1 MKIGIKSLGCPKNL
15 VDSEVIC
22 GILQK
27 NNHQICSNVDE
38 VDVLIINTCSF
49 IQDAVEESLEEI
61 FEAIKLKEEGRIK
74 GLVVAGCLPQR
85 YFKNHLKQE
94 IPEVDAFIG
103 VGDLIKINQ
112 VIDNIFIKNKKIDYI
127 SSVPTFLYNSTF
139 PRFTITPLPYA
150 YIKIAEGCDNNC
162 SYCLIPKIRGKYRSR
177 KIEDIIKEV
186 EIISQ
191 KQKLREIILIAQ
203 DTTKYGWD
211 IYGDLKLAE
220 LLKRISSLPLK
231 DLKWIRLL
239 YTHPAHYTPQLIEV
253 IGESS
258 KIVPYLDL
266 PLQHINDEILG
277 KMNRTVSRKEIL
289 TLIKR
294 LRKEIPQLVLRSTF
308 MVGFPGEDKQ
318 KFTEL
323 INFIKE
329 VRWEKLGAFIF
340 SPEEGT
346 PAYRFTPRIPKKK
359 KLERLEKLMLVQ
371 QEISREINQT
381 YLGKEIEVL
390 VEEATKEKSGFI
402 LGRSAFDAPEI
413 DGKVIIK
420 SDKLKIGEM
429 IKVKITST
437 LEYDLIGEP
446 IEEDNKVINY

>member
-231 DLKWIRLL
+231 
-239 YTHPAHYTPQLIEV
+239 
-253 IGESS
+253 
-258 KIVPYLDL
+258 
-266 PLQHINDEILG
+266 
-277 KMNRTVSRKEIL
+277 
-289 TLIKR
+289 
-294 LRKEIPQLVLRSTF
+294 
-308 MVGFPGEDKQ
+308 
-318 KFTEL
+318 
-323 INFIKE
+323 
-329 VRWEKLGAFIF
+329 
-340 SPEEGT
+340 
-346 PAYRFTPRIPKKK
+346 
-359 KLERLEKLMLVQ
+359 
-371 QEISREINQT
+371 
-381 YLGKEIEVL
+381 
-390 VEEATKEKSGFI
+390 
-402 LGRSAFDAPEI
+402 
-413 DGKVIIK
+413 
-420 SDKLKIGEM
+420 LKI
-429 IKVKITST
+429 I
-437 LEYDLIGEP
+437 L
-446 IEEDNKVINY
+446 NKFIN